1 MLTKHFD
8 IVFILALLINDVAE
22 FILYSSRNDSLFNS
36 SLSPAPNHR
45 WVSTVA
51 PFPPFLDALQNCL
64 LSEFLY
70 CSILLNNTVFDLLSK
85 IGSYAKNIQKLSFIY
100 SSYGIFQCIS
110 LLKPINRQLTK
121 VPYLQIFG
129 FVRCVVF
136 LINTGQT
143 IKQTNEA
150 QKSHFEIINAHC

>member
-85 IGSYAKNIQKLSFIY
+85 IGSYAKNFQKLSFIY
-100 SSYGIFQCIS
+100 SKLWYFPMHIS
-110 LLKPINRQLTK
+110 S
-121 VPYLQIFG
+121 
-129 FVRCVVF
+129 
-136 LINTGQT
+136 QT
-143 IKQTNEA
+143 DKSSAYKSTLSTNA
-150 QKSHFEIINAHC
+150 SALYDV